1 MSADERAETFER
13 DLRLGVHES
22 YIRARRK
29 DHRDGTALVEVRRV
43 VTFPW
48 ISCRGSLNRRPRER
62 RRVLWLAS
70 VVPAFC
76 SLLFLLPAPPLP
88 VANHWSLRGS
98 RLGK

>member
-62 RRVLWLAS
+62 GRVLWLAS
-70 VVPAFC
+70 IHF
-76 SLLFLLPAPPLP
+76 LPAPTLRRPSPL
-88 VANHWSLRGS
+88 ANHRSPWAS